1 MAARTFVLVHG
12 GFHGGWCWRRVADR
26 LVAGGHRVYAPTNTG
41 LGERKHLLSKEI
53 TLETFIDDVLNVI
66 EAEEL
71 ERIYLLGHSF
81 GGRTVAGI
89 ADRVP
94 ERIAKLVFLDTNA
107 VVPGHSALDGLRPAV
122 RDERLRLAQ
131 DFSAGL
137 AFPVPPA
144 ESFGV
149 TAVQDIAWLTRRM
162 TPHPVSTYTTPLHLN
177 HPVGNGLPCTYIR
190 CTQPFYSGVD
200 AGGAYARSRRD
211 WEYLEIASGHDA
223 MVTAPWALADLL
235 PGLS

>member
-71 ERIYLLGHSF
+71 ESITLVGHSF
-81 GGRTVAGI
+81 GGHTVAGV

-94 ERIAKLVFLDTNA
+94 QRIARLVFLDTNVIVA
-107 VVPGHSALDGLRPAV
+107 GRSALDGLIP
-122 RDERLRLAQ
+122 RLADRDSLQ
-131 DFSAGL
+131 G
-137 AFPVPPA
+137 FPDA
-144 ESFGV
+144 EV
-149 TAVQDIAWLTRRM
+149 I
-162 TPHPVSTYTTPLHLN
+162 
-177 HPVGNGLPCTYIR
+177 
-190 CTQPFYSGVD
+190 
-200 AGGAYARSRRD
+200 
-211 WEYLEIASGHDA
+211 
-223 MVTAPWALADLL
+223 
-235 PGLS
+235 